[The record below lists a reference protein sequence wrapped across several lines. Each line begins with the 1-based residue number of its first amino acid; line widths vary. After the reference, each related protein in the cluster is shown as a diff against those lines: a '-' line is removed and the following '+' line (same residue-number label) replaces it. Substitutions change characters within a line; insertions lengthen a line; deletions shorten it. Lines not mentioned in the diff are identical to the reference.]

1 MSRAG
6 LITTVIIF
14 PLEGGS
20 HPSPSHNIRPEG
32 SSKTGLPMEP
42 FVKIEER
49 KPHQSVDAT
58 TVLFRMGEN
67 IFEK

>member
-49 KPHQSVDAT
+49 KPE
-58 TVLFRMGEN
+58 MGRLHKLLVN
-67 IFEK
+67 YKVKIPN